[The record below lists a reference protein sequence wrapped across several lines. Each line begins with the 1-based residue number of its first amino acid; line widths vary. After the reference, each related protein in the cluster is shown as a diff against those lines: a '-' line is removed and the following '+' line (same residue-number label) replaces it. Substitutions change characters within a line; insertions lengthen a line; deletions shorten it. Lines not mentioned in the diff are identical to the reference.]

1 MNKSGVRVLE
11 FEKIKQALM
20 ERMPSPGSRAQ
31 IEKQDFAKS
40 PEELMDR
47 QKALREALGYLLA
60 YSPLPFGPLKDMRH
74 ELGFAKRGGVLDPLS
89 LLDIGDSLRSITRM
103 KSFLEK
109 HNERQSSFRILYNYG
124 AILLNFNHLQE
135 LIENTVD
142 YDGTIK
148 STASKTLAGIRRSIQ
163 SKEEEIRRKID
174 SFLNDK
180 RMEGYLQESLVTMRN
195 DRYVLPVKSEHKRRV
210 EGLVHDRS
218 SSGSTLYIEPI
229 ALVNL
234 NNDLRELRSDEQEE
248 IHKILKEIS
257 GRLGE
262 EDAIAPAYVATE
274 ELYRLFGLARYALE
288 HDSHLAK
295 TGEHILLKRAR
306 HPLLDEK
313 TVVPLDLEF
322 GEDARIL
329 IITGPNTGGKTVAL
343 KTLGLL
349 SLMHQFGMAVP
360 CDDGSV
366 LPFFDDIYVDIG
378 DEQSIEQSLSTFSSH
393 MVNLISILEKA
404 GPQSLVLLDELGA
417 GTDPQEGSALAKSML
432 MEFEEKG
439 SMVFATSHY
448 SEIKNFAF
456 KRPGYMNSSV
466 EFDARTLSPTFRLL
480 MGVPG
485 SSNALYISQR
495 LGLPERIVDRARS
508 SMDDKGIAMEEML
521 AEIEKKRIHHE
532 ELEKKARMSL
542 EEAKKLEAKYEEKL
556 RIQLEQKDK
565 ELLKAKQEAA
575 KLLKNTE
582 EEAREIMKNLRSMKG
597 NVDFSEMEKQSQRL
611 GQLKGNLQQKAEI
624 RPIKA
629 PKALK
634 VGERIF
640 IPHLNTQGE
649 VLEKPNQ
656 KGDFRAQ
663 VGIMRLSLNLSQVEK
678 SKVSEKERIQ
688 KQVQAFIPSDIKT
701 TLDLRGMNSEDAR
714 VELGKFI
721 DQALLSNPPQ
731 LEIIHGKGT
740 GVLREF
746 VKDYLKKSPFVKSFR
761 EGGHHEGGSGV
772 TLIKLH

>member
-11 FEKIKQALM
+11 FEKIKEALM

-40 PEELMDR
+40 PEELLDR
-47 QKALREALGYLLA
+47 QRALREALGYLLA
-60 YSPLPFGPLKDMRH
+60 YSPLPFGPLKDMRQD
-74 ELGFAKRGGVLDPLS
+74 LGFAKRGGVLDPLN
-89 LLDIGDSLRSITRM
+89 LLDISDSLRSISRM
-103 KSFLEK
+103 KAFLEK
-109 HNERQSSFRILYNYG
+109 HDERRASFPILYNHA
-124 AILLNFNHLQE
+124 AILLNFSHLQE
-135 LIENTVD
+135 VIENAID
-142 YDGTIK
+142 YDGSVK
-148 STASKTLAGIRRSIQ
+148 STASRTLASIRRGIL
-163 SKEEEIRRKID
+163 SKEEEIRRRID
-174 SFLNDK
+174 GFLNDK

-218 SSGSTLYIEPI
+218 ASGSTLYIEPI

-262 EDAIAPAYVATE
+262 EEAIGPAYISTE
-274 ELYRLFGLARYALE
+274 ELYRFFGLARYALD
-288 HDSHLAK
+288 HNSHLAK
-295 TGEHILLKRAR
+295 TGDHILLKRAR

-322 GEDARIL
+322 GQEARIL

-393 MVNLISILEKA
+393 MVNIISILEKA
-404 GPQSLVLLDELGA
+404 GADSLVLLDELGA
-417 GTDPQEGSALAKSML
+417 GTDPQEGAALARSML

-439 SMVFATSHY
+439 SMVFATSHS

-466 EFDARTLSPTFRLL
+466 EFDARTLSPTYRLL

-495 LGLPERIVDRARS
+495 LGLPERIVERARA
-508 SMDDKGIAMEEML
+508 SMDDKGIALEEML
-521 AEIEKKRIHHE
+521 ADIEKTRIHQE
-532 ELEKKARMSL
+532 ELQREAKKSL
-542 EEAKKLEAKYEEKL
+542 EESKKLEEKYEEKL
-556 RIQLEQKDK
+556 RIQLEQRDK

-575 KLLKNTE
+575 KLLKRTE
-582 EEAREIMKNLRSMKG
+582 DEAREIMKNLRSMKG

-611 GQLKGNLQQKAEI
+611 GQLKGDLQHKEQT
-624 RPIKA
+624 RPLKA
-629 PKALK
+629 PKSLK
-634 VGERIF
+634 VGERIH
-640 IPHLNTQGE
+640 IPHLNTTGE
-649 VLEKPNQ
+649 VLDKPDQ

-663 VGIMRLSLNLSQVEK
+663 VGIMRLNLNINQVEK
-678 SKVSEKERIQ
+678 SKVSEKEKIR
-688 KQVQAFIPSDIKT
+688 KQVQAYIPTDIKT

-721 DQALLSNPPQ
+721 DQALLSNPPE